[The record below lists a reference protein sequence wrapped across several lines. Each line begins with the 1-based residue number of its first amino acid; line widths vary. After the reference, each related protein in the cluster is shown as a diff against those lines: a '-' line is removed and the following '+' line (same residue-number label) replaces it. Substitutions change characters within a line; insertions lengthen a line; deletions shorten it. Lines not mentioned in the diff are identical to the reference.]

1 MSESVTPSSFSHVAA
16 DAATS
21 DGGGVS
27 VREAVL
33 AGPGVAAGLDEQAR
47 SWLLDRLVGCDAV
60 SAALD
65 SCGHVDVRRRALPGE
80 VTVKVVL
87 GLGLFSTQGYD
98 SVLAKVYP
106 AVAAPA
112 PGGAVPSGPA
122 LSQART
128 RVDEKVFQ
136 TLFQSTAAR
145 PEPAPVIG
153 ASAFGLE
160 LTVFDGT
167 TFDLADT
174 DEMRKCFAT
183 PTGGRHPQARAV
195 TLTACGTRK
204 VRAAAVGSYATS
216 EQELVDTLVDQLTA
230 DTLNLADRNFF
241 SMARYLAFAA
251 TGAHLAWRV
260 KNSNKQLPA
269 KVIATL
275 PDSSQMVRL
284 HESDGMLA
292 RRRRK
297 AGDHSLPRLPDTI
310 ARLVEFDLFVKDER
324 GRTRR
329 SRFRILTT
337 LLDHHAYPAQAIAAV
352 YAERWQA
359 ELAYYRIKVTLRG
372 NGIVL
377 RGQTPNLAKQEIW
390 ALLCVYNALCDLA
403 TQTAVSLGLDPD
415 QISFVAVL
423 RLTRDHATP
432 TRTCACAPEPA
443 QALQAAIA
451 AHPTNRTGRSRT
463 SPRTK
468 KERRTERTRDV
479 TYTINIVTS
488 NLPKL
493 DDDLLT

>member
-1 MSESVTPSSFSHVAA
+1 MSKSVMSASLSYVAA
-16 DAATS
+16 DVAES
-21 DGGGVS
+21 DGDGVG

-33 AGPGVAAGLDEQAR
+33 GGPGMAGGLDEQAR
-47 SWLLDRLVGCDAV
+47 SWLLDRLVGSDAV
-60 SAALD
+60 AAALA
-65 SCGHVDVRRRALPGE
+65 SCGHVDVRRRALPGD

-87 GLGLFSTQGYD
+87 GLGLFSTEGYD

-106 AVAAPA
+106 AVATPVPA
-112 PGGAVPSGPA
+112 GAVPSGSA

-136 TLFQSTAAR
+136 ALFQATAAQ
-145 PEPAPVIG
+145 PDPGPVIG
-153 ASAFGLE
+153 AYEFGLE
-160 LTVFDGT
+160 LTAYDGT
-167 TFDLADT
+167 TFDLPDT
-174 DEMRKCFAT
+174 EAMNAFFAT
-183 PTGGRHPQARAV
+183 PTGGRHPQARVV

-204 VRAAAVGSYATS
+204 IRAAALGSYTTS
-216 EQELVDTLVDQLTA
+216 EQELVDTLVDQLA
-230 DTLNLADRNFF
+230 SGTLNLADRNFF
-241 SMARYLAFAA
+241 SMARFVACAA
-251 TGAHLAWRV
+251 TGAQLAWRV
-260 KNSNKQLPA
+260 KNSNNHLPA
-269 KVIATL
+269 KVIDTL
-275 PDSSQMVRL
+275 PDGSQLVRL
-284 HESDGMLA
+284 HESNNMLA
-292 RRRRK
+292 RRRRN
-297 AGDHSLPRLPDTI
+297 AGKYTLPRLADTI
-310 ARLVEFDLFVKDER
+310 ARLVEFDLYVKDER

-337 LLDHHAYPAQAIAAV
+337 LLDHHTHPAQAIAAV
-352 YAERWQA
+352 YAQRWQA

-372 NGIVL
+372 NGVVL

-390 ALLCVYNALCDLA
+390 ALLSVYNALCDLA

-423 RLTRDHATP
+423 RLTRSHAAP
-432 TRTCACAPEPA
+432 TCACTPLAD

-451 AHPTNRTGRSRT
+451 AHPTNRSGRKRT

-488 NLPKL
+488 NLPKM